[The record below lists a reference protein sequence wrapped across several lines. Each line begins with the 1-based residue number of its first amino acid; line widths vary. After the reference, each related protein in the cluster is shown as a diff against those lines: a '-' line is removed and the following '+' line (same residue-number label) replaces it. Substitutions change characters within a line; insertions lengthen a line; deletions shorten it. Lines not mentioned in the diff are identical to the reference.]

1 MELGRRTF
9 LGGLVAAAAAG
20 ANIHPASARSGA
32 AAGPA
37 NTAMRNFMLMR
48 GALDERLVVSWVSA
62 RYYAVIEDRM
72 DPLFSVVSAVF
83 ARHRRMADG
92 GVMAVNAELA
102 WFTDPASGQALE
114 TYRNPLNGKV
124 VKVPGGGFS
133 PSRVIFGPDLSF
145 RLEKP
150 VPGLEMAHEVL
161 PAEVQGGDVWLT
173 ERTRTAFTAPGA
185 ARPFRYSES
194 NTFRASARAL
204 ADPHATR
211 VVSDVS
217 FANVCSWRPW
227 LEMGDQPGHLTAV
240 GHGRHGAAMAD
251 LPPAWIAAT
260 KARRPDVWHEPEA
273 LLAPLWD
280 RP

>member
-1 MELGRRTF
+1 MRT
-9 LGGLVAAAAAG
+9 
-20 ANIHPASARSGA
+20 
-32 AAGPA
+32 
-37 NTAMRNFMLMR
+37 FMLMR

-62 RYYAVIEDRM
+62 RYYAVIDDRM

-83 ARHRRMADG
+83 ARHRRMPDG
-92 GVMAVNAELA
+92 GVLAVNAELA
-102 WFTDPASGQALE
+102 WFTDAVTGEALD
-114 TYRNPLNGKV
+114 TFRNPLNGRE

-161 PAEVQGGDVWLT
+161 PVEVRGGDLWLT

-194 NTFRASARAL
+194 NTFRASARQV
-204 ADPHATR
+204 ADPRVTR

-217 FANVCSWRPW
+217 FTNVCSWRPW
-227 LEMGDQPGHLTAV
+227 LEMGDHPGHLTAV
-240 GHGRHGAAMAD
+240 GVGRHGAAMAD
-251 LPPAWIAAT
+251 LPPTWIAAT
-260 KARRPDVWHEPEA
+260 KARRPDVWQNPEA

-280 RP
+280 RA